1 MVLTIVYR
9 IRDCLV
15 CGLGLRSTGNKR

>member
-15 CGLGLRSTGNKR
+15 CELGRRSSSIKT